1 MLHQKQAELWRW
13 LVLISD
19 KVKTLCGSYSK
30 ESDSEIIKNIVDE
43 YLRLNGFELIFDEN
57 TGIVSTEMKEKEVI

>member
-1 MLHQKQAELWRW
+1 M
-13 LVLISD
+13 ISD